1 MERAVITPH
10 LGYEDPH
17 TSIDWLCRVF
27 GFRQRLRMD
36 RDDGNVTAQLEGP
49 DGGVVM
55 VTGISGDFKNWMR
68 ERVPEFREPADRG
81 WPYLTHTISVTV
93 QDVDAHYRR
102 AVHEGATILTK
113 PRDQPWGLR
122 SYAAL
127 DPDGHQWEFNQPI
140 GQVPPDSWGA
150 SRVEST

>member
-1 MERAVITPH
+1 MNDRAVITPH
-10 LGYEDPH
+10 LGYEDPSA
-17 TSIDWLCRVF
+17 SIDWLCRVF

-55 VTGISGDFKNWMR
+55 VSGISDDFKNWMR
-68 ERVPEFREPADRG
+68 ERAPEFREPTDRG
-81 WPYLTHTISVTV
+81 WPYLSHTISVIV
-93 QDVDAHYRR
+93 QDVDAHHHR
-102 AVHEGATILTK
+102 AAEQGATILTV

-127 DPDGHQWEFNQPI
+127 DLEGHQWEFNHP
-140 GQVPPDSWGA
+140 VREVTPESWGA
-150 SRVEST
+150 IREE